1 MKTLQLGIS
10 QSTIQKTIMM
20 ISVITGPGF
29 DLKELWFSFIIFSP
43 NLVPFASYGRTYQEV
58 RFKGSKYVDS
68 SGNIYKTEHK
78 FLGFTLLS
86 FLNVH
91 DKFNLR
97 ADFD

>member
-1 MKTLQLGIS
+1 
-10 QSTIQKTIMM
+10 MM

-58 RFKGSKYVDS
+58 RFKGTKSVDS
-68 SGNIYKTEHK
+68 SGNIYRSLHK

-86 FLNVH
+86 YLNVEEE
-91 DKFNLR
+91 FNLR
-97 ADFD
+97 ADLD